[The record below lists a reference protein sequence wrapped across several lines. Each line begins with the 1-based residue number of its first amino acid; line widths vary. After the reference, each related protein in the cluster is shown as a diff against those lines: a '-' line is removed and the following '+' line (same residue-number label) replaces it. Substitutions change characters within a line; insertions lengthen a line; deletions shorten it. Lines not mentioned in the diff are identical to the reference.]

1 MVSSAAPE
9 LQGDPAC
16 SRRWSWPEP
25 GYSQLR
31 HHSSHAQLLLQP
43 RSLVALDIVGISSR
57 YLLQSH
63 RYCLHFFCREYFW
76 NVLSVHWRQTA
87 AVLQCC
93 SACSSLDLTTIRR
106 NAALQACSSLY
117 WDYMAAL
124 YESTCANT
132 AVLWPPTAALPQW
145 QHSARI
151 VGRWC
156 LFVTK
161 SHIANSLI
169 VKCS

>member
-1 MVSSAAPE
+1 MVS
-9 LQGDPAC
+9 LC
-16 SRRWSWPEP
+16 STGTAGWPSMQSWPEP

-43 RSLVALDIVGISSR
+43 RSLVSLDTVGISSR

-93 SACSSLDLTTIRR
+93 SA
-106 NAALQACSSLY
+106 
-117 WDYMAAL
+117 
-124 YESTCANT
+124 
-132 AVLWPPTAALPQW
+132 AVLQCMQQSRPDHHQKEWMQHCRHAAAFAGIIW
-145 QHSARI
+145 Q
-151 VGRWC
+151 
-156 LFVTK
+156 LYM
-161 SHIANSLI
+161 SLHVQI
-169 VKCS
+169 LQHYDHPLQHCSTGSIQPE

>member
-43 RSLVALDIVGISSR
+43 RSLMSLDTVGISSR

-87 AVLQCC
+87 AELQCC

-106 NAALQACSSLY
+106 NAALQARSSLY
-117 WDYMAAL
+117 RDYMAAL

-132 AVLWPPTAALPQW
+132 AALWPPTAALPHW

-161 SHIANSLI
+161 SHIANSLM

>member
-16 SRRWSWPEP
+16 SRRRSWPEP

-43 RSLVALDIVGISSR
+43 RSLVSLDTVGISSR

-106 NAALQACSSLY
+106 NAAMQACSSLY
-117 WDYMAAL
+117 YFTGMIWQLYMSL
-124 YESTCANT
+124 H
-132 AVLWPPTAALPQW
+132 VQIL
-145 QHSARI
+145 QHYDHPLQHCRNGSI
-151 VGRWC
+151 QPE
-156 LFVTK
+156 
-161 SHIANSLI
+161 
-169 VKCS
+169 